1 MSWAILIILLI
12 FTLITKYMLTDF
24 GVGSFCSICGEGYV
38 VINVTDWT
46 VTVQDLFG
54 FHTREYNKIWFKL
67 ISWPCL

>member
-1 MSWAILIILLI
+1 
-12 FTLITKYMLTDF
+12 MLTDF

-38 VINVTDWT
+38 VINVTDWN
-46 VTVQDLFG
+46 VTVQDLYG